1 MANLNQIEHVVVL
14 MLENRSFDNV
24 FGWLYDPANPAPF
37 NVEPPP
43 NFEGLYGRKLSNPGP
58 KSEVPVGKGQKPTDP
73 YPDPGEP
80 YEDVYEQLYN
90 VPAVALKDTPL
101 PPASPP
107 NMKGFV
113 NNYARENSQNPE
125 IIMNCFT
132 PAILPVLSSLAHYY
146 AVCDHWFCSIPS
158 QTLCNR
164 SFVQAGTSSGYV
176 DNEGDSLIFVNKTPT
191 IYNRLYEAGRS
202 WKIYTGGWTVTSLV
216 MITQEKVWDYALRP
230 DYFKLLHDFEN
241 DAQKPGGLPNYSFIE
256 PNYMDSLRW
265 GPENDMHP
273 ESHAVQLY
281 GVSNV
286 EEGDKLVYRIY
297 SAVRNSPDWNK
308 TLLLIIFDEH
318 GGCYDHV
325 PPPNTM
331 SPDDILIPQSRPGGS
346 GFSFDRL
353 GIRVPAVV
361 VSPFTRAGT
370 ILNDVFD
377 HTTVLKTVMRCFG
390 LGTDG
395 LGNRTARAEDL
406 NAALNSDVPRADYPV
421 VPTPTDLEIS
431 VGQRTLAV
439 GKWLMQASEKPVSA
453 LHKAS
458 LSEAARRLGRDD
470 LVEQTQNATTVLDAE
485 AVAIKLEAELW
496 KRRRATLPVTTPG
509 R

>member
-1 MANLNQIEHVVVL
+1 MTNLNQIEHVVVL

-37 NVEPPP
+37 NVEPPLD
-43 NFEGLYGRKLSNPGP
+43 FDGLYGKKLSNPGLTGN
-58 KSEVPVGKGQKPTDP
+58 VPVGKGQRPTDP

-90 VPAVALKDTPL
+90 VPAAALKDTPL
-101 PPASPP
+101 PPSTLPT
-107 NMKGFV
+107 MQGFV
-113 NNYARENSQNPE
+113 NNYARKNGQNPE

-132 PAILPVLSSLAHYY
+132 PATLPVLSSLAYYY

-158 QTLCNR
+158 QTICNR

-176 DNEGDSLIFVNKTPT
+176 DNEGDGLIFVNKTPT
-191 IYNRLYEAGRS
+191 IYNLLSDARRT
-202 WKIYTGGWTVTSLV
+202 WRVYTGGWTVTSLV

-230 DYFKLLHDFEN
+230 EYFKFLHDFES
-241 DAQKPGGLPNYSFIE
+241 DAQKPGGLPNYAFIE

-286 EEGDKLVYRIY
+286 EEGDRLVHRVYT
-297 SAVRNSPDWNK
+297 AVRNSPDWDK
-308 TLLLIIFDEH
+308 TLLLILFDEH

-325 PPPNTM
+325 PPP
-331 SPDDILIPQSRPGGS
+331 SAIAPDKTVIPTTQTGGS
-346 GFSFDRL
+346 GFAFNRL

-361 VSPFTRAGT
+361 VSPYTRAGT
-370 ILNDVFD
+370 VLNDVFD
-377 HTTVLKTVMRCFG
+377 HTTVANTIMKCLEM
-390 LGTDG
+390 GTDG
-395 LGNRTARAEDL
+395 LGLRTAAANDL
-406 NAALNSDVPRADYPV
+406 GKALNLDVPRMDAPPI
-421 VPTPTDLEIS
+421 PTPSEPQ
-431 VGQRTLAV
+431 VGALQKTLAL
-439 GKWLMQASEKPVSA
+439 GRLLMHASDKRITP

-458 LSEAARRLGRDD
+458 LSEAARRLGRQD
-470 LVEQTQNATTVLDAE
+470 LAEQAQGATSALDAE
-485 AVAIKLEAELW
+485 AVAVKLEAELW
-496 KRRRATLPVTTPG
+496 KRRHANGQRL
-509 R
+509 

>member
-1 MANLNQIEHVVVL
+1 MANLNQLEHVVVL

-24 FGWLYDPANPAPF
+24 LGWLYDPANPAPF

-43 NFEGLYGRKLSNPGP
+43 NFEGVYGKGLFNPGP
-58 KSEVPVGKGQKPTDP
+58 KGNISIGKGQRPTDP

-101 PPASPP
+101 PPATPP
-107 NMKGFV
+107 SMKGFV
-113 NNYARENSQNPE
+113 NNYSRKNGQTPE

-132 PAILPVLSSLAHYY
+132 PATLPVLSSLAYHY

-176 DNEGDSLIFVNKTPT
+176 DNEGSGVIFVNKTPT
-191 IYNRLYEAGRS
+191 IYNLLSDARRT

-216 MITQEKVWDYALRP
+216 MITQERVWDYALRP
-230 DYFKLLHDFEN
+230 DYFKFLHDFES
-241 DAQKPGGLPNYSFIE
+241 DAQKPGGLPNYAFIE

-265 GPENDMHP
+265 GPQNDMHP

-286 EEGDKLVYRIY
+286 EEGDRLVHRVY

-308 TLLLIIFDEH
+308 TLLLILFDEH
-318 GGCYDHV
+318 GGCYDHM
-325 PPPNTM
+325 PPPTTVA
-331 SPDDILIPQSRPGGS
+331 PDKAVTPTSQPGGS
-346 GFSFDRL
+346 GFAFDRL

-361 VSPFTRAGT
+361 ISPFTRPGT

-377 HTTVLKTVMRCFG
+377 HTTVPKTVMRCFEM
-390 LGTDG
+390 GTDG
-395 LGNRTARAEDL
+395 LGRRAAAANDL
-406 NAALNSDVPRADYPV
+406 GPALNLDVARTDSPPI
-421 VPTPTDLEIS
+421 PTPSEPE
-431 VGQRTLAV
+431 VGALQRTLAL
-439 GKWLMQASEKPVSA
+439 GRLLMHASDKPVTA

-458 LSEAARRLGRDD
+458 LSEAARRLGRQD
-470 LVEQTQNATTVLDAE
+470 LAEQAQRATSAMDAE
-485 AVAIKLEAELW
+485 AVAVKLEAELW
-496 KRRRATLPVTTPG
+496 KQRAIQ